1 MIELGPLVL
10 LRPWWLLGLLAVPM
24 LWRSWQFPGVAGGD
38 WERVIAARLQPL
50 LLGRQAQGGRHGARI
65 LLSGLLTLAL
75 LAAAGPAWDRQP
87 LPLARGGQATVAVF
101 DLSPSMSAPDLRPD
115 RLTRARYKLIDWL
128 DRQQDGQVGLVVFG
142 GQAFAVAPLTTDAR
156 TLRHLAEVLDPEL
169 MPVAGARADL
179 GLRKAVELLEGAGA
193 SGGEILLISDG
204 VNRQAEALLPQ
215 LRAQGIRVSV
225 LAVGTAAGAPVPQ
238 PGGGFLTDRNGDIV
252 LPRLDEARLA
262 RFASAGGGRYASL
275 SVDDADL
282 RQLASTL
289 VEQAQAGRQEE
300 IERPS
305 DYWRDRGPWLL
316 LPCLL
321 AAALLFRRGWLL
333 SLLLAGSVVGG
344 MQPGPAA
351 AQAAGTG
358 PEAAAAHAAP
368 APVAAWRWQ
377 DWWLRRDQQ
386 VAEALAADDAEL
398 AESLSTDP
406 AWAGAAAA
414 AAGQHQRAA
423 EHFGKGSDAT
433 ARYNQGTALAQ
444 AGQYEAAIE
453 ALQQALQADPEHAD
467 ARANLQAIE
476 DWLRKQQQSSAQQ
489 QSDSSASQ
497 PQDRQDSQGQ
507 DGQQQAQDSA
517 AQEGQQSPGSSGQDA
532 QPQDAQGQDGQG
544 QHGSDRSDAEPD
556 AGQGQAGGKPEGDG
570 PEPAAG
576 AGEQTEDTQAEGD
589 TGQSEQGEPGEK
601 AAGSQSADSDGDV
614 SQQQAT
620 AQQAQAGTAADGEG
634 DPSAAPVLAGEL
646 GPEEAER
653 ERQQAL
659 EQWLRRVPDDPGGLL
674 RRKFQ
679 LESRRR
685 GDADDAQDEDSEW

>member
-10 LRPWWLLGLLAVPM
+10 LRPWWLLGLLAVPL
-24 LWRSWQFPGVAGGD
+24 LWRWWQAPGVAGGD

-50 LLGRQAQGGRHGARI
+50 LLGGQAQGGRRGVRI
-65 LLSGLLTLAL
+65 LLASLLTLAL

-142 GQAFAVAPLTTDAR
+142 GQAFAVAPLTSDAR
-156 TLRHLAEVLDPEL
+156 TLRHLAEVLDPAL

-179 GLRKAVELLEGAGA
+179 GLRKAVELLDGAGA
-193 SGGEILLISDG
+193 AGGEILLISDG
-204 VNRQAEALLPQ
+204 VNRRAEALLPQ

-238 PGGGFLTDRNGDIV
+238 PDGGFLTDRRGDIV
-252 LPRLDEARLA
+252 LPRLDQARLA

-282 RQLASTL
+282 RQLASTA
-289 VEQAQAGRQEE
+289 VEQAQSERLEETERQ
-300 IERPS
+300 S

-351 AQAAGTG
+351 AQAAGEPANR
-358 PEAAAAHAAP
+358 PEATAP
-368 APVAAWRWQ
+368 APAAAWRWQ
-377 DWWLRRDQQ
+377 DLWLRRDQQ
-386 VAEALAADDAEL
+386 AAQALANDDAAL

-423 EHFGKGSDAT
+423 EHFGQGSDAT
-433 ARYNQGTALAQ
+433 AHYNQGTALAQ

-476 DWLRKQQQSSAQQ
+476 DWLRNQQQPSSAPEQGDS
-489 QSDSSASQ
+489 SDSQQ
-497 PQDRQDSQGQ
+497 PDQQDSQGQ
-507 DGQQQAQDSA
+507 DGQPQQQDS
-517 AQEGQQSPGSSGQDA
+517 
-532 QPQDAQGQDGQG
+532 QGQDGQPQQDAQSQDG
-544 QHGSDRSDAEPD
+544 QQQGQQDSAPSGAESDASQE
-556 AGQGQAGGKPEGDG
+556 QAGGKPEGDG
-570 PEPAAG
+570 PEPEAG
-576 AGEQTEDTQAEGD
+576 AAEQADEAQGEGD
-589 TGQSEQGEPGEK
+589 SEQSEQGEQGEQGEE
-601 AAGSQSADSDGDV
+601 AERSQQADGDADGT
-614 SQQQAT
+614 QEQTA
-620 AQQAQAGTAADGEG
+620 AQQAQVGEAADGEG
-634 DPSAAPVLAGEL
+634 DPAAAPVLAGEL